1 MKRSRLELLEAL
13 HLQLG
18 PRGAARPGKN
28 RECSLKDFKGKDLER
43 FKQAIHKEINNNLGT
58 GAYEILSPAESAQIR
73 RNKPD
78 KIMKSRYVF
87 TCKPIEDFALEDA
100 KSSDITLDFNASEGP
115 TKAKCRHVMMGFSE
129 PDLLSLETSTPQ
141 VHRDSVVFATHIL
154 ASRGWQPGYADFT
167 QAFHSGDAINREL
180 YAELP
185 REGIPGV
192 EPTQLIKLKKTCYGL
207 TDGPSAWFKHIVKYL
222 TKELGYRQSIV
233 DPDSIE
239 GIVALA
245 TDDLLHGGSLTTYG
259 TYGNTSTKVYPGKIY
274 LGTRKICWQ
283 GLHTTT

>member
-1 MKRSRLELLEAL
+1 MGNHSTNEEIETGIPIEAL

-28 RECSLKDFKGKDLER
+28 RDCSLKDFQGKDLER
-43 FKQAIHKEINNNLGT
+43 FKQAIHKEISNNLGT

-73 RNKPD
+73 RCKQD

-87 TCKPIEDFALEDA
+87 TRKPIEDFALEDA
-100 KSSDITLDFNASEGP
+100 KSADIVLDFSNNKGP
-115 TKAKCRHVMMGFSE
+115 TKAKCRQVMMGFSE

-141 VHRDSVVFATHIL
+141 VHRDSVIFATQIL
-154 ASRGWQPGYADFT
+154 ASKGWQPGYADFT

-180 YAELP
+180 SAELP

-192 EPTQLIKLKKTCYGL
+192 EPNQLIKLKKTCYGL
-207 TDGPSAWFKHIVKYL
+207 TDGPPAWFKHIVKYL

-233 DPDSIE
+233 DTCLFLGEPFRE
-239 GIVALA
+239 PR
-245 TDDLLHGGSLTTYG
+245 GGGHRIHRGHRRL
-259 TYGNTSTKVYPGKIY
+259 GN
-274 LGTRKICWQ
+274 R
-283 GLHTTT
+283 